1 MKASVVFWFLFLA
14 GAAAVS
20 LVVVHNQRE
29 GARQTIALGLAGKE
43 HLELLRLQAENRR
56 LTAGQL
62 SEADRTRLEANRAEA
77 ESLQARLVELQRK
90 PPGDEDGGSRSMLA
104 KDWVYAGRS
113 SPRATIESVLW
124 AASRGDADHPA
135 DLLGFA
141 PELRAQAESMFSHL
155 PPASQQEYGS
165 PEKVVATLLAGSFPK
180 DPRASQVFVDR
191 EWGEQEASITMSVTH
206 SDGESRMNLF
216 RLHNTPDGW
225 KLLIPAN
232 VMKDYEKTLL
242 GDPPPS
248 ETSSP

>member
-1 MKASVVFWFLFLA
+1 MRTTVVFWLLSLA
-14 GAAAVS
+14 AAAAVS
-20 LVVVHNQRE
+20 LVVVQNQRR
-29 GARQTIALGLAGKE
+29 GARQAIALGVAGKE
-43 HLELLRLQAENRR
+43 HLEFLRLQAETRR
-56 LTAGQL
+56 LAAGQL
-62 SEADRTRLEANRAEA
+62 SETDRRRLEATRAEA
-77 ESLQARLVELQRK
+77 ESLRSRLAELQRK
-90 PPGDEDGGSRSMLA
+90 PPGDDDGAPRSMLA

-124 AASRGDADHPA
+124 AASRGDADRLA

-155 PPASQQEYGS
+155 PAASQQEYGS

-191 EWGEQEASITMSVTH
+191 EWGEQDASITMSVTH

-216 RLHNTPDGW
+216 RFHNTPDGW

-232 VMKDYEKTLL
+232 VMRDYEKTLL